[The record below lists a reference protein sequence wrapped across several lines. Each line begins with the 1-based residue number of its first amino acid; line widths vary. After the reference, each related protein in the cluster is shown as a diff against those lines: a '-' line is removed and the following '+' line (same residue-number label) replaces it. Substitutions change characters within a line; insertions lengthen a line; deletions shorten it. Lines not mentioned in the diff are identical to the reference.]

1 MKKNIRI
8 GTRKSKLAIRQAEM
22 VRSKLSQAG
31 VESELE
37 LITSEGD
44 HTQDTK
50 DYIIEGSGIF
60 TKAIDDAIISG
71 QVDIGVHSLKDMLP
85 ILNERLTMACVLE
98 RDDPSDVL
106 VPRNKDF
113 IPSEETAAVI
123 ASGSIRR
130 KAQWLNRYS
139 SHIIVPIRGNI
150 DTRLEQLQEKP
161 WDGIILAAAGLNRLE
176 MNVNRISLDWMVPAP
191 GQGIIAVVAGSRET
205 WLHDILTQ
213 INHFP
218 TMIAAKVEKNFL
230 GYLGTGCSAPVGALA
245 QINNE
250 MIRFSAQVLS
260 VDGKHK
266 ITINLECALES
277 YSSLA
282 SKAAELAFD
291 HEAKDLIRQ
300 NNTSGVH
307 H

>member
-1 MKKNIRI
+1 
-8 GTRKSKLAIRQAEM
+8 M

-37 LITSEGD
+37 PITSEGD
-44 HTQDTK
+44 NTQNTN
-50 DYIIEGSGIF
+50 DYILEGSGIF
-60 TKAIDDAIISG
+60 TKAIDNAIISG

-85 ILNERLTMACVLE
+85 VPDERLIMACVLE

-106 VPRNKDF
+106 VSRNSDF
-113 IPSEETAAVI
+113 IPSEETTAVI

-139 SHIIVPIRGNI
+139 SHIIVPLGGNI
-150 DTRLEQLQEKP
+150 DTRLEQLREKP

-176 MNVNRISLDWMVPAP
+176 MNVNRFSLDWMVPAP
-191 GQGIIAVVAGSRET
+191 GQGIIAVVTGSRET
-205 WLHDILTQ
+205 WLHDILTK

-218 TMIAAKVEKNFL
+218 SMIAAKVEKDFL
-230 GYLGTGCSAPVGALA
+230 GYLGTGCSVPVGALA
-245 QINNE
+245 LIDNE
-250 MIRFSAQVLS
+250 RVRFSVQVLS
-260 VDGKHK
+260 MDGKQK

-282 SKAAELAFD
+282 QKAAELAFD
-291 HEAKDLIRQ
+291 HGARTLIRQ
-300 NNTSGVH
+300 NNPSSVPH
-307 H
+307 